1 MLKVGGGK
9 FDNLIILLLKIL
21 DGIEGVRSNT
31 SKLLS
36 NFNSIAVNHS
46 QIRANQEMHIDTE
59 AQHVVRA
66 PGLRLSGVQKVEPL
80 RRPVKLHIR
89 LLILIIPEFVD
100 KTNHSE
106 H

>member
-1 MLKVGGGK
+1 
-9 FDNLIILLLKIL
+9 
-21 DGIEGVRSNT
+21 
-31 SKLLS
+31 
-36 NFNSIAVNHS
+36 
-46 QIRANQEMHIDTE
+46 MHVDTE
-59 AQHVVRA
+59 ARRGVRA

-100 KTNHSE
+100 KTNQSE